1 MHTKTFATIVRLAA
15 CAGVTGVLALG
26 LQTSH
31 HTTTATSA
39 TASTVVLADA
49 PSSNPWEG

>member
-26 LQTSH
+26 LQTT
-31 HTTTATSA
+31 HTSTATSA
-39 TASTVVLADA
+39 TTSAVVLADA